1 MRQTMRDILA
11 SKGSDVVSVTL
22 DASVLDAVRIMNEH
36 RIGAVVVL
44 VGENLVGIFT
54 ERDVLSRVVAVGLEP
69 RDTPVTSVMT
79 ELVITVPATVSVEEA
94 MTIVTEKRC
103 RHLPV
108 MDGDTLLGMVSAGDL
123 VMQLTRGQKYEIRQ
137 LINYVTRKYPA

>member
-1 MRQTMRDILA
+1 MRQTMRDILEA
-11 SKGSDVVSVTL
+11 KGSEVVSVTL

-36 RIGAVVVL
+36 RIGAVAVL
-44 VGENLVGIFT
+44 VGEHLVGIFS
-54 ERDVLSRVVAVGLEP
+54 ERDVLQRVVAAGLEP

-79 ELVITVPATVSVEEA
+79 DLVITVPATVSVEEA
-94 MTIVTEKRC
+94 LTIVSEKRV

-108 MDGDTLLGMVSAGDL
+108 MDGETLLGMVSAGDL
-123 VMQLTRGQKYEIRQ
+123 TRSMTQGHEFEIRQ